1 MHSTCNSSVQ
11 RVAVALGP
19 VWGLPYAIFN
29 LANETHTHTHT
40 HTQASCNKSCWR
52 FAHRYKFRKLAQLRL
67 AAGIENGTAEQG
79 RVGAAG
85 RQGEGCVHH

>member
-29 LANETHTHTHT
+29 LASDTHTHIYTYSRPVATKVVGVSHIDINFENWPNSGWQQELKT
-40 HTQASCNKSCWR
+40 G
-52 FAHRYKFRKLAQLRL
+52 QLS
-67 AAGIENGTAEQG
+67 
-79 RVGAAG
+79 
-85 RQGEGCVHH
+85 